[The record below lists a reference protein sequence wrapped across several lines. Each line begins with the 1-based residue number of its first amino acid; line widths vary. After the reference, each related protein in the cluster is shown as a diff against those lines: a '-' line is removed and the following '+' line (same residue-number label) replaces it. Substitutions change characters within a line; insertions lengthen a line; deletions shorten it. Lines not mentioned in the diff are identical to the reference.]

1 MTALHSIGLYDKLD
15 QVFGN
20 HNKEEGIHNK
30 EEGITDV
37 DGSLTL
43 YSLIVKNANI
53 LEFGQIPIYLKLH
66 YLFCYI
72 FN

>member
-43 YSLIVKNANI
+43 YSLIVKKCKHTWIWSNTDLPEIA
-53 LEFGQIPIYLKLH
+53 LFGLLH
-66 YLFCYI
+66 I
-72 FN
+72 